1 MDWFLYDIGLCH
13 ERVKVPCPLLSESVV
28 CLQDHNKE
36 CPLTTF
42 EQFSER
48 GFGEVC
54 GKRLTASAYMEL
66 NV

>member
-1 MDWFLYDIGLCH
+1 MKEL
-13 ERVKVPCPLLSESVV
+13 KSPCPLLSESAVR
-28 CLQDHNKE
+28 LQDHNKE

-42 EQFSER
+42 EQFSVR